1 MDAVREDRLESLI
14 ERYERAMLVVTR
26 RMSALFRNTIA
37 GDLTLDQYNIIR
49 HINLRRSCTSTE
61 LSETY
66 CVGKS
71 AITAIVDRLAEKGL
85 IRRTQDQS
93 DRRVIFLSLTR
104 KGDRLCKTL
113 TERIQS
119 VVSRYLSHF
128 TMEEVSTFIGTFE
141 KLARLLETADETGED
156 PVRKGA
162 AAAGRSGRK
171 RIVQRKQGREK
182 P

>member
-1 MDAVREDRLESLI
+1 MDAIREDQLGSLI
-14 ERYERAMLVVTR
+14 ERYERAALVVTR
-26 RMSALFRNTIA
+26 RMAAIFRYTIA

-49 HINLRRSCTSTE
+49 YINLRRSCTSTE

-104 KGDRLCKTL
+104 KGERLCETL
-113 TERIQS
+113 TGRIQR

-128 TMEEVSTFIGTFE
+128 TGEEVSTFIGTFE
-141 KLARLLETADETGED
+141 KLAHLLETAEGTGED
-156 PVRKGA
+156 PVRKTA
-162 AAAGRSGRK
+162 AAAGRPGRK
-171 RIVQRKQGREK
+171 RIAQREQGREK